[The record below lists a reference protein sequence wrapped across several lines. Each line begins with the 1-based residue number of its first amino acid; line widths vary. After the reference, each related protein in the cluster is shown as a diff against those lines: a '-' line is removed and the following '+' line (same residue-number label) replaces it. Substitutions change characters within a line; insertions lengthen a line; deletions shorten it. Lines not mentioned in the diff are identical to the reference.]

1 MLYRLDSAGKL
12 KVSDFGLGED
22 MYSTGY
28 FRQRK
33 SVHAKL
39 PYKWMSPESL
49 EDGVFSEKSDVVGHN
64 LTRYSFCFLNRCVI
78 LAGAK
83 LHSGN

>member
-1 MLYRLDSAGKL
+1 M
-12 KVSDFGLGED
+12 SDFGLGED
-22 MYSTGY
+22 MYTTGY

-49 EDGVFSEKSDVVGHN
+49 EDGVFSEKSDVVRRN
-64 LTRYSFCFLNRCVI
+64 LTLYRFCFLNRGV
-78 LAGAK
+78 LQAGTK
-83 LHSGN
+83 LGSGN

>member
-1 MLYRLDSAGKL
+1 MLCRLDSAGNL

-22 MYSTGY
+22 VYTTGY
-28 FRQRK
+28 FWQRK

-49 EDGVFSEKSDVVGHN
+49 EDGVFSEKSDVVRCN
-64 LTRYSFCFLNRCVI
+64 LTLYRFCFLNRGV
-78 LAGAK
+78 LQAGTK
-83 LHSGN
+83 LSSGN